1 MATVTK
7 HSTTSIAAS
16 ADAVWAELDDN
27 FLEISRWAGG
37 VNSSVG
43 NPATPDG
50 FDGSPH
56 GGRICDVDGIG
67 NTDERIINYDK
78 GNRTLSYTVQAE
90 GLPFFVKG
98 LQNTWT
104 VQPDGADGATVGVE
118 INATT
123 KGLFG
128 KIGSLPLG
136 RMLAK
141 GAAGLPGD
149 LKTHIEA
156 GR

>member
-1 MATVTK
+1 MGTVTK
-7 HSTTSIAAS
+7 RSTTSIAAS

-37 VNSSVG
+37 VNSSVA
-43 NPATPDG
+43 NPATPEG
-50 FDGSPH
+50 VNGSSH
-56 GGRICDVDGIG
+56 GGRICDVEGIG
-67 NTDERIINYDK
+67 ETDERIINYDK
-78 GNRTLSYTVQAE
+78 GKRTLSYTVQAE

-104 VQPDGADGATVGVE
+104 VRSNGADGTTVDVE

-123 KGLFG
+123 TGLIG

-149 LKTHIEA
+149 LKTHIEE